1 MWDPG
6 QYLRYAGERG
16 RPYFDLLAR
25 VGAEAPGYVADL
37 GCGPGNL
44 TAALASRWPDAEIV
58 GVDNSPEMIAAAQ
71 REAQRHDRLSFTL
84 ADIREWRPGRPLD
97 VLLSNAVLQWVPGHL
112 DLVRHWPE
120 LLSPGGW
127 LAFQLPGN
135 FDQPTHA
142 ILADLAR
149 SDRWAPLLRGVA
161 LNRQARSPAEYLDL
175 LARAGCTVDAWETTY
190 LHVLPG
196 EDPVLEWYRGSG
208 LRPVLAALDP
218 VQAERFAAE
227 YGERVREAYPAA
239 PYGTVL
245 PFRRVFVV
253 ATLLAAATVAAA
265 GLVGFVGLVVPH
277 LARACGARAHRPLL
291 LAAALFGAALLVG
304 ADVVARVARPPAEL
318 PLGAVTAMIGVPFFL
333 WRLRASR

>member
-6 QYLRYAGERG
+6 QYLRYAGERA
-16 RPYFDLLAR
+16 RPFFDLLAR
-25 VGAEAPGYVADL
+25 VGAEDPGYVADL

-44 TAALASRWPDAEIV
+44 TAALAGRWPAAEII
-58 GVDNSPEMIAAAQ
+58 GVDNSPEMIAAAGA
-71 REAQRHDRLSFTL
+71 EAGARDGLSFTL
-84 ADIREWRPGRPLD
+84 GDIRDWRPARPLD

-112 DLVRHWPE
+112 DVVRQWPG
-120 LLSPGGW
+120 LLAPGGW

-142 ILADLAR
+142 ILIDLVR
-149 SDRWAPLLRGVA
+149 SRRWAPLLGGVA

-175 LARAGCTVDAWETTY
+175 LAGAGCSVDAWETTY

-196 EDPVLEWYRGSG
+196 PDPVVEWYRGTG

-218 VQAERFAAE
+218 GQAEAFLAE
-227 YGERVREAYPAA
+227 YGERVARAYPSA

-253 ATLLAAATVAAA
+253 AQ
-265 GLVGFVGLVVPH
+265 VP
-277 LARACGARAHRPLL
+277 
-291 LAAALFGAALLVG
+291 
-304 ADVVARVARPPAEL
+304 
-318 PLGAVTAMIGVPFFL
+318 
-333 WRLRASR
+333 